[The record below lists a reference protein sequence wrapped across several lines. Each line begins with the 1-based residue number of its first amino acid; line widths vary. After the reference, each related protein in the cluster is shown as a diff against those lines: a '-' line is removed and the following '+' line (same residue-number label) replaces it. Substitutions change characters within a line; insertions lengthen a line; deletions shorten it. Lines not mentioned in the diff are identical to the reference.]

1 MRVELESK
9 IGGYALVHQRRR
21 RHHHGNPVNQL
32 PALLLRPRFDE
43 REELLD
49 AELAVLPN
57 REWRVHLG
65 TCLLRARNMGL
76 AAVMGNA
83 IYSAAALGA

>member
-1 MRVELESK
+1 MRVELEGK
-9 IGGYALVHQRRR
+9 IRGYALVHQGRW

-32 PALLLRPRFDE
+32 PALFLRPRFDE

-65 TCLLRARNMGL
+65 TCLLRVRNMGL
-76 AAVMGNA
+76 TAVMGNA
-83 IYSAAALGA
+83 TYSAATFGA